1 MPAAANLLPIVGF
14 RPSLDRIQHTRSAIE
29 SSSVIE
35 RPLSLVTM
43 SLITI
48 SDERHVFF
56 RPPMVHSIGI
66 MACPPPNRSVPPT
79 SFGS

>member
-35 RPLSLVTM
+35 RPCLSLRYT
-43 SLITI
+43 SLRYPAN
-48 SDERHVFF
+48 DMFFF
-56 RPPMVHSIGI
+56 RPSMAHSIGI